1 VVRRRSIVSQ
11 ETALAATPSLAAVAG
26 SGSQQFALTSGHL
39 AMVAAQDSSG
49 RL

>member
-1 VVRRRSIVSQ
+1 MVRRRSIASQ
-11 ETALAATPSLAAVAG
+11 ETVLAATPSPASAAG

-39 AMVAAQDSSG
+39 AMAAAQDSSG